1 MASRGEARDALEGG
15 DATSTLRGET
25 GRVRDRRGAF
35 LRGADTADRSSFTHE
50 YSATELPARREEE
63 EEEEEEEKEGRGL
76 SETNVRWT

>member
-1 MASRGEARDALEGG
+1 MPFSG
-15 DATSTLRGET
+15 
-25 GRVRDRRGAF
+25 
-35 LRGADTADRSSFTHE
+35 GADTADRSSFTHE